1 MYVDIDQLKKE
12 FSKRLRI
19 ELRRKN
25 MTQTELADLVDM
37 SRAQINHYIKGKRLP
52 SYYNLS
58 KIVAALGCSMDKFN
72 CL

>member
-1 MYVDIDQLKKE
+1 MYVDVDQLKKE

-25 MTQTELADLVDM
+25 MTQTELAEMVDM
-37 SRAQINHYIKGKRLP
+37 SRAQINHYIQGKRLP

-58 KIVAALGCSMDKFN
+58 KIVVALDCSMDKFK